1 MKRSAHSAALHKVH
15 RPKPTP
21 DALPTAPTQALTMR
35 ALLCL
40 TLLALLAAPALA
52 GKPQPVKPPQ
62 RPPPFKPVTGT
73 SE

>member
-1 MKRSAHSAALHKVH
+1 M
-15 RPKPTP
+15 P
-21 DALPTAPTQALTMR
+21 
-35 ALLCL
+35 ALLCP